1 MSELSLAHN
10 MNIQFLKVEGGDGLV
25 RDPNTHAILNTN
37 SKEYETYISR
47 RNAVQAQKV
56 QLEKQ
61 GKEIKDLKNDIS
73 EIKQMLSILINKQ

>member
-1 MSELSLAHN
+1 MDIE
-10 MNIQFLKVEGGDGLV
+10 FLKVEGRDGLV

>member
-1 MSELSLAHN
+1 

>member
-1 MSELSLAHN
+1 
-10 MNIQFLKVEGGDGLV
+10 MNIQFLKVEGRDGLV

-37 SKEYETYISR
+37 NKEYETYIAR
-47 RNAVQAQKV
+47 KNAVQAQKV
-56 QLEKQ
+56 LIEKQ